1 MKLKLTYL
9 RNILFVA
16 VISIATNQQ
25 LNAQCDLTIDVPAD
39 LTICDPELIDLIGDI
54 GGSYLSFEWS
64 GSNGFSDD
72 QLITSDLATENTTYT
87 LYAYGQTS
95 NNLVV
100 NGDFSAGNTGFV
112 TDYLLGEDFCP
123 GSPWGVLGCEGMYT
137 INTNA
142 ANTHTN
148 FQPCTDHTT
157 GSGNMMVVNGSSS
170 AVNIWCQDINI
181 MPNTNYLFSAWAESV
196 ISESP
201 AVLQF
206 SINGTLI
213 GSNFN
218 LTSSTCQWENFTEVW
233 NSGTSTTATIC
244 ITNQNVN
251 VSGNDF
257 ALDDIE
263 FTELCEE
270 EASFDVTISEVLGT
284 LPTSNAL
291 NCDNPLIDLSVSPAD
306 PNYTYEWQAQFGGT
320 IEGST
325 TSSAVIGSSSGLYSV
340 TITDTNGCTKKL
352 TTTINGSTTPPVAS
366 VIGDFSI
373 TCNNSEVTIFSTNN
387 DSGNTYF
394 WQGSADNSQIGF
406 AIYDTPGIY
415 YLEITNSFNC
425 TTVVPFQISDN
436 SITPSYDLPPP
447 EVLSCI
453 GDSTELTFSSV
464 FPPNDI
470 TWFDPEGNLLSQAD
484 TVVVDDIG
492 YYLIEMAYSNG
503 CIFYDSVLV
512 ISQSSTLDYT
522 LGESPTISCANSFDS
537 ITVAIS
543 SPFSEIIWYQDTILG
558 NESSL
563 QIQEAGLYQ
572 IDIVDQNG
580 CITRDS
586 IFVPEDF
593 ELNPY
598 TLATEAIDCI
608 DGEGVI
614 SVSSDSLITVTWE
627 LPSGSTSTNDTIESS
642 TAGIYH
648 IEITHD
654 NGCEETDSIE
664 LFANQNFPNISIA
677 FDSISCNSPT
687 ANIEI
692 QSNIANTTFDWVG
705 PNGFDSDEENLTVDE
720 AGYYIYTATT
730 QDGCSSLD
738 SVLISADLQ
747 EPVFSLSS
755 DTINCENTSA
765 VVTVVGDIGITIQD
779 VQGFGVL
786 DINDL
791 NISVDQAS
799 TYTVVV
805 SGTNGCTSETS
816 IEVPSNFAAPAMV
829 GLADI
834 TLNCFTPDTALQIN
848 NQPNVEIYWTSGTD
862 TIWSNIIDL
871 DDNSSDFE
879 LHLVDSSTGC
889 ITSEDL
895 NIIQDF
901 TIYPINVTN
910 TNINCLNTE
919 ATIAIDVADPY
930 LEIIGVDGLTQQSD
944 TEFTTSSILSGNIT
958 VVFENGCENSQ
969 TFNINVDTIAPII
982 SAEDR
987 GFSCVKEPLAL
998 FVDVNITDALYDWS
1012 GPQGMMSNEDFLVT
1026 AIPGLYYVTVT
1037 DPINGCSSSTEIEVF
1052 KFLNNLA
1059 YDVNLEQPLCYGD
1072 QGSADVI
1079 NISGWT
1085 EPYQVAIF
1093 NTANEAV
1100 DPNSLDPGIYSVL
1113 IQDDVGCDSS
1123 FTIDII
1129 EPVLINLELVSE
1141 LTISPGTDLQLEAFT
1156 NLNLQDIASIQWDP
1170 SSYLSCS
1177 DCLNPFVSG
1186 LSEDKE
1192 FTITIIDNYG
1202 CSSTQSVIVRVV
1214 VDYKIYTPNIFS
1226 PDGDG
1231 VNEVFFLS
1239 SNNFAA
1245 ESTIEEFAIF
1255 DRWGNKV
1262 FQKNDILPNNPSEGW
1277 DGFFNGKPAKAG
1289 VYVWYAKIVLPD
1301 GAKDLLQGDVTV
1313 KR

>member
-1 MKLKLTYL
+1 MINKLNYL
-9 RNILFVA
+9 IFNTVSIIALIA
-16 VISIATNQQ
+16 ISNQ
-25 LNAQCDLTIDVPAD
+25 LNAQCDLSIDVPED
-39 LTICDPELIDLIGDI
+39 ITICNPELIDLIGDI

-64 GSNGFSDD
+64 GTNGFSDD
-72 QLITSDLATENTTYT
+72 QLITSDFTTNNTTYT
-87 LYAYGQTS
+87 LSAYGETS

-100 NGDFSAGNTGFV
+100 NADFSAGNTGFT

-123 GSPWGVLGCEGMYT
+123 SNPIGVLQCEGMYT

-142 ANTHTN
+142 ANTHTG

-157 GSGNMMVVNGSSS
+157 GSGNMMIVNGSSN
-170 AVNIWCQDINI
+170 AVDIWCQDITVI
-181 MPNTNYLFSAWAESV
+181 PGTNYLFSAWATSV
-196 ISESP
+196 VASSP
-201 AVLQF
+201 AILQF

-213 GSNFN
+213 GSDFN
-218 LTSSTCQWENFTEVW
+218 LTATTCLWENFTAIW
-233 NSGTSTTATIC
+233 NSGSNTTATIC
-244 ITNQNVN
+244 ITNQNLATG
-251 VSGNDF
+251 GNDF

-263 FTELCEE
+263 FNELCEDQ
-270 EASFDVTISEVLGT
+270 ASFDVTISEVLGT
-284 LPTSNAL
+284 LPTSNSL
-291 NCDNPLIDLSVSPAD
+291 NCDNPLIDLSVSPSDA
-306 PNYTYEWQAQFGGT
+306 NYTYEWQAQFGGT

-325 TSSAVIGSSSGLYSV
+325 TSSSVIGSSSGLYSV
-340 TITDTNGCTKKL
+340 TITDSNGCTKKL
-352 TTTINGSTTPPVAS
+352 TSTINGSTEPPVAS
-366 VIGDFSI
+366 VFGDFTI
-373 TCNNSEVTIFSTNN
+373 TCNNSEVIIFSTNN

-406 AIYDTPGIY
+406 AVYDTPGIY

-425 TTVVPFQISDN
+425 TTVVPFQISNN

-447 EVLSCI
+447 EELTCT
-453 GDSTELTFSSV
+453 GDSAELVFSAM

-470 TWFDPEGNLLSQAD
+470 TWFDPNGNPLSQSD
-484 TVVVDDIG
+484 TVYVDEIG
-492 YYLIEMAYSNG
+492 YYLIKMEYSNG
-503 CIFYDSVLV
+503 CTFYDSVQV
-512 ISQSSTLDYT
+512 SSQGSNLDYT
-522 LGESPTISCANSFDS
+522 LGESPTISCANSIDS
-537 ITVAIS
+537 ITVAVN
-543 SPFSEIIWYQDTILG
+543 SPFSEIIWYQDSILG

-563 QIQEAGLYQ
+563 QIEEAGLYQ
-572 IDIVDQNG
+572 IDIVSLKG
-580 CITRDS
+580 CITSDS
-586 IFVPEDF
+586 ILVLEDF
-593 ELNPY
+593 ELNLY
-598 TLATEAIDCI
+598 DLATDTIDCI
-608 DGEGVI
+608 DGEGVVF
-614 SVSSDSLITVTWE
+614 VSSDSLITVTWE

-642 TAGIYH
+642 TAGIYY

-654 NGCEETDSIE
+654 NGCVESDSIE
-664 LFANQNFPNISIA
+664 LFASQNFPNISIA

-692 QSNIANTTFDWVG
+692 ESNIANTTFVWVG
-705 PNGFDSDEENLTVDE
+705 PNGFDSDAKNLTVDE

-730 QDGCSSLD
+730 QNGCSSID

-765 VVTVVGDIGITIQD
+765 IVTVNSNNGITIQD
-779 VQGFGVL
+779 VQGAGVL
-786 DINDL
+786 DITDL
-791 NISVDQAS
+791 SISVDQAS
-799 TYTVVV
+799 NYTVIVE
-805 SGTNGCTSETS
+805 GTNGCTSESS
-816 IEVPSNFAAPAMV
+816 IEVPSNFTAPDML

-862 TIWSNIIDL
+862 TIWSNVIDL
-871 DDNSSDFE
+871 DDTSTDFE

-889 ITSEDL
+889 ITSEDVS
-895 NIIQDF
+895 ITQDF

-930 LEIIGVDGLTQQSD
+930 LEIIGVDELTQQTD

-958 VVFENGCENSQ
+958 VIFENGCANSQ
-969 TFNINVDTIAPII
+969 AFNIDIDTITPII

-987 GFSCVKEPLAL
+987 VFSCIKEPLAL
-998 FVDVNITDALYDWS
+998 FVDVNINDLVYDWS

-1037 DPINGCSSSTEIEVF
+1037 DPTNGCSSSTEIEVF
-1052 KFLNNLA
+1052 EFLNNLA
-1059 YDVNLEQPLCYGD
+1059 YDVNLEHPLCYGD
-1072 QGSADVI
+1072 LGAADII

-1085 EPYQVAIF
+1085 EPYQVEIF
-1093 NTANEAV
+1093 NTANEDV
-1100 DPNSLDPGIYSVL
+1100 DANNLDPGSYNVI

-1123 FTIDII
+1123 FTINII
-1129 EPVLINLELVSE
+1129 EPFLINLELVSE
-1141 LTISPGTDLQLEAFT
+1141 LTISTGTDLQLEAFT
-1156 NLNLQDIASIQWDP
+1156 NLDLEDIASIQWDP

-1177 DCLNPFVSG
+1177 DCLNPLVSG
-1186 LSEDKE
+1186 LSEDTE

-1202 CSSTQSVIVRVV
+1202 CSSTQTVIVRIIVEF
-1214 VDYKIYTPNIFS
+1214 KIYTPNIFS

-1262 FQKNDILPNNPSEGW
+1262 FQKNDILPNDSSPGW
-1277 DGFFNGKPAKAG
+1277 DGSFNGKTVKAG

-1301 GAKDLLQGDVTV
+1301 GSEELLQGDVTV